1 MPDLTVK
8 DVTNMLQDQLVMVS
22 ALHAIA
28 ADSEDAETVRTAAAA
43 LMNTQAGRNFVA
55 INPINI

>member
-1 MPDLTVK
+1 MPDLTVR
-8 DVTNMLQDQLVMVS
+8 DVTNMMQDQLVMVS

-43 LMNTQAGRNFVA
+43 LMNTQAGRNYVA